1 METSSSSSSGDAN
14 YNIDNQD
21 KPLSTHY
28 NDAVQQIKTAILR
41 SQAKALAG
49 VNQEQLA
56 LYFGIGRYISKNSRG
71 GFWGKDA
78 IETIGRQL
86 RAELPGLKGFSARNL
101 RNMRTFYEEWKSLD
115 INTSVATD
123 EINLADASAR
133 KPDRTKLAVATAK
146 LNIDDQVISLP
157 ISNVPVAAFFSIG
170 FTHHT
175 AILSKVKTQE
185 ERFFYIQLC
194 HDRSLTVDE
203 LEQQI
208 AAGAYAHRGLMP
220 NNFTKAIADYK
231 QAFRAIQMFKDEYL
245 LDYINV
251 EQLGVRDEDLD
262 EKVIEKEIVHNVKNF
277 ILTFG
282 KGFTFSGSQV
292 HYDKLGHD
300 HWVDL
305 LFFNRILRST
315 VVVELKKGK
324 FKPSYLG
331 QLSHYLHVIDDDDR
345 LEWENP
351 PLGIILC
358 KDVDKTFVE
367 YVLQDY
373 ERPMGVATYR
383 ISHNQLK
390 DLLPDEEEMKKLL

>member
-1 METSSSSSSGDAN
+1 MEE
-14 YNIDNQD
+14 
-21 KPLSTHY
+21 KLSTKY
-28 NDAVQQIKTAILR
+28 NDAVQQIKAAILK

-56 LYFGIGRYISKNSRG
+56 LYYGIGRYISNNSRA

-78 IETIGRQL
+78 IETISRQL
-86 RAELPGLKGFSARNL
+86 SAELPGLRGFSPRNL
-101 RNMRTFYEEWKSLD
+101 RNMRTFYEQWSALD
-115 INTSVATD
+115 S
-123 EINLADASAR
+123 NLAVPTAEMGEEGI
-133 KPDRTKLAVATAK
+133 LAVATAK
-146 LNIDDQVISLP
+146 IDSEKDLMAFSAAELP
-157 ISNVPVAAFFSIG
+157 LAAFFSIG
-170 FTHHT
+170 FTHHI
-175 AILSKVKTQE
+175 AILAKAKTLE
-185 ERFFYIQLC
+185 ERKYYIQLC
-194 HDRSLTVDE
+194 YDQHLKVE
-203 LEQQI
+203 EIEQKI
-208 AAGAYAHRGLMP
+208 AEDTFHKQGTLP
-220 NNFTKAIADYK
+220 NNFSQTIPDYK

-251 EQLGVRDEDLD
+251 EQLGERDEDID
-262 EKVIEKEIVHNVKNF
+262 ERVIEKEIVNNVKNF
-277 ILTFG
+277 IMTFG

-292 HYDKLGHD
+292 HYDKLGHN

-305 LFFNRILRST
+305 LFFNRILRAT

-358 KDVDKTFVE
+358 KDADKTFVE

-373 ERPMGVATYR
+373 NRPMGVATYKTD
-383 ISHNQLK
+383 QAKLK